1 MLRDITFV
9 GINLTACQR
18 RQQKSIRSRRQ
29 RTSAGVA
36 LGLRG
41 ASAQKP
47 IRLAFRAK
55 KRTPPES
62 ETLAGFVDWTDQPY
76 SDPRLQP
83 SGLPEPAG
91 RFHRG
96 ATRGELDSMVSG
108 SVEEGNT

>member
-1 MLRDITFV
+1 MP
-9 GINLTACQR
+9 TAEVHKEPAAKNAGR
-18 RQQKSIRSRRQ
+18 RCVRSP
-29 RTSAGVA
+29 RT
-36 LGLRG
+36 
-41 ASAQKP
+41 SAQKP

-108 SVEEGNT
+108 SVEDMSR